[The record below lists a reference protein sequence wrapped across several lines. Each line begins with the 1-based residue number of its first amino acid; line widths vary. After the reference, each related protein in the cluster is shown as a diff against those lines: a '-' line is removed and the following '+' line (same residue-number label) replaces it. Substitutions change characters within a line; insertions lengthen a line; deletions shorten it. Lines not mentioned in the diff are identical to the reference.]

1 MAKIPVKKTAA
12 KKTTKSA
19 VKTNETKKAAPAKKV
34 VAKKTVKAK
43 LGFAA
48 VKKKTVKAKPSP
60 AKKIIKKKVVTPE
73 EREFREANLIANSE
87 NKKKPSLGKRPKKT
101 STEKQ
106 TTSLLDAIV
115 EGMEE
120 RKAKNIT
127 ILNISKLENRV
138 TDYFVICDAD
148 SKTHV
153 NSIADSVED
162 TVMKLTNEKAY
173 HSEGHQNSEWILI
186 DYINIVVHVFLR
198 ETREFYN
205 IEGLWGDAE
214 ITTIN

>member
-1 MAKIPVKKTAA
+1 M
-12 KKTTKSA
+12 
-19 VKTNETKKAAPAKKV
+19 
-34 VAKKTVKAK
+34 
-43 LGFAA
+43 
-48 VKKKTVKAKPSP
+48 
-60 AKKIIKKKVVTPE
+60 
-73 EREFREANLIANSE
+73 
-87 NKKKPSLGKRPKKT
+87 
-101 STEKQ
+101 
-106 TTSLLDAIV
+106 LDAIV

-153 NSIADSVED
+153 KSIADSVED
-162 TVMKLTNEKAY
+162 MVAKLTNEKAY
-173 HSEGHQNSEWILI
+173 HTEGQQNSEWILI

-214 ITTIN
+214 ITTINN